1 MTKKAHRR
9 LHHEHTFR
17 FSWRRLRALCIKE
30 SKQIVRDPSSAL
42 IAIVIPLILL
52 FIFGYGINLDS
63 SKLRLGILVNQ
74 QSEPARE
81 LINAFTGSP
90 FIDATLSDNRRELID
105 KLQAGHI
112 RGIVV
117 LPADLDKRLARQGDI
132 AQIQVIT
139 DGSEPNTANFVQGY
153 ASGIWQIWQQQRAQ
167 DRGSAVNRLLMS
179 GCATGLTLRLSAS
192 ILLSGLSASL
202 LPWSALS

>member
-81 LINAFTGSP
+81 LINTFTGSP

-105 KLQAGHI
+105 KLG
-112 RGIVV
+112 RGI
-117 LPADLDKRLARQGDI
+117 
-132 AQIQVIT
+132 
-139 DGSEPNTANFVQGY
+139 
-153 ASGIWQIWQQQRAQ
+153 
-167 DRGSAVNRLLMS
+167 SAVL
-179 GCATGLTLRLSAS
+179 
-192 ILLSGLSASL
+192 
-202 LPWSALS
+202 W